1 MNRSGTILRY
11 SLLICIFYFVC
22 MSIAHFFGIKLPLLF
37 VYYDI
42 PFYAYQDKIISFCV
56 VTYVILFLGAFQ
68 KQEIAPY
75 AIISLYTT
83 VAGLSLINMSSALKS
98 VLNGGT
104 TTLYWLQTAMFA
116 CIAIWLTIFY
126 IRSRK

>member
-1 MNRSGTILRY
+1 
-11 SLLICIFYFVC
+11 